1 MRKLVLS
8 AAIFAFGIALNMGTF
23 QVSEAAGPF
32 GNQGHWVETP
42 DGGKV
47 CATHW
52 WANKCLVNPGDEI
65 EL

>member
-1 MRKLVLS
+1 MKKF
-8 AAIFAFGIALNMGTF
+8 IFGLFVCAFGVAFSIGST
-23 QVSEAAGPF
+23 QEVEAGPF

-52 WANKCLVNPGDEI
+52 WANKCIVDQDGGTVE
-65 EL
+65 